1 MEGLLI
7 LIGLWVLDIV
17 IKKVAANKKAEQQR
31 KLDEQRQQTMQQ
43 YEPDDSGS
51 EGYDEDDEQDYEEPE
66 ARPSRSLQD
75 LVRQFEEAQRQAT
88 QGNIEPPVPP
98 TPTAPQANRPQ
109 RDPNEPLTFRD
120 IAEVVVDMDVVDVEF
135 LMDEFD
141 ISEGTAIT
149 VLDDLQKHRIVGR
162 DMGTG
167 ECDVLVHDLDELDN
181 LFNREAHA
189 AKAQEPNTSPAN
201 DAQEFQEA
209 RQQELERQ
217 RELNALEERA
227 KSARETA
234 AAFSSAQPVTES
246 VEGETPARH
255 RPPLVSTCNINDVR
269 KGFIWAKVIDEPRFK
284 RRWSAQ
290 YR

>member
-43 YEPDDSGS
+43 YEPD
-51 EGYDEDDEQDYEEPE
+51 EDDEQDYEEPE

-75 LVRQFEEAQRQAT
+75 LIRQFENAQREAE
-88 QGNIEPPVPP
+88 QGNIEPPTPP
-98 TPTAPQANRPQ
+98 DPLAKRPQ
-109 RDPNEPLTFRD
+109 RDPNEPLTLRD
-120 IAEVVVDMDVVDVEF
+120 IAEVVIDMDVVDAEF
-135 LMDEFD
+135 LMDEFGL
-141 ISEGTAIT
+141 SEGTAIT
-149 VLDDLQKHRIVGR
+149 VLNDLQKHRIVGR

-181 LFNREAHA
+181 LFNRETRTESAPEVA
-189 AKAQEPNTSPAN
+189 EAPEVP
-201 DAQEFQEA
+201 DA

-217 RELNALEERA
+217 RELNALEDRA
-227 KSARETA
+227 KSAREDA
-234 AAFSSAQPVTES
+234 AAASLQPANES
-246 VEGETPARH
+246 VEGEAPAKY
-255 RPPLVSTCNINDVR
+255 RPPLVSTRNINDVR

-284 RRWSAQ
+284 RRWSTQ